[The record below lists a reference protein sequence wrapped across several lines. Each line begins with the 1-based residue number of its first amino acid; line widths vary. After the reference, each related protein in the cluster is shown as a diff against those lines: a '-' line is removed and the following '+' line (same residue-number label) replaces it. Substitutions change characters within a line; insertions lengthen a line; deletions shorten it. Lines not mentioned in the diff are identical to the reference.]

1 LAPSIKSAILLDGVG
16 IIKFLM
22 WFVVVTFWHDNRP
35 RVLEGYDPDRADPLE
50 VLSDRTD
57 PHELTSRQMGKWSD

>member
-1 LAPSIKSAILLDGVG
+1 
-16 IIKFLM
+16 M
-22 WFVVVTFWHDNRP
+22 WFVVVTFLARQP
-35 RVLEGYDPDRADPLE
+35 AARLEGYDPDRTDPLE